1 MTSVSSVYLF
11 LLNACW
17 YSPRI
22 SSVFGFSLIE
32 VILASILYVILS
44 NENSLQLL
52 QSIVLFFVC
61 IGQITSTE
69 NSTSSCSFSQMST
82 VRSFKSLT
90 FSLPPYFTNSA
101 VYYHHLAHCYLSV
114 TKL

>member
-1 MTSVSSVYLF
+1 MTSMSSLYLF

-32 VILASILYVILS
+32 IISASILYVILS
-44 NENSLQLL
+44 NENSLRLL

-61 IGQITSTE
+61 TGQMTSTE
-69 NSTSSCSFSQMST
+69 NSANVCSFSQMST
-82 VRSFKSLT
+82 IRSFKSLT
-90 FSLPPYFTNSA
+90 FSLPRYFTNSA
-101 VYYHHLAHCYLSV
+101 VYYHLAPCYFSV

>member
-1 MTSVSSVYLF
+1 
-11 LLNACW
+11 
-17 YSPRI
+17 
-22 SSVFGFSLIE
+22 
-32 VILASILYVILS
+32 
-44 NENSLQLL
+44 L

-61 IGQITSTE
+61 IGQMTSTE
-69 NSTSSCSFSQMST
+69 NSTSICSFSQMST

-101 VYYHHLAHCYLSV
+101 VYHHHLAPCYLSV

>member
-1 MTSVSSVYLF
+1 MTSMSCVYLF

-22 SSVFGFSLIE
+22 SSVFGFSLLEI
-32 VILASILYVILS
+32 ILASILYVILG
-44 NENSLQLL
+44 NESSLKLL
-52 QSIVLFFVC
+52 QSLVLFSVC
-61 IGQITSTE
+61 NGQMTSAE
-69 NSTSSCSFSQMST
+69 NSTSICSLSQMST
-82 VRSFKSLT
+82 IRSFKSLT

-101 VYYHHLAHCYLSV
+101 VYHLPPCYFSV